1 MNIKNGEDVTQQ
13 CSLLDDI
20 RDGLGNQAP
29 LRSTVEDVVERLGNQ
44 ASNTTNDS
52 NVEYLNMFSKLYEL
66 VKDFFLLRT
75 SERLQYELD
84 LVNRKLESYKRKR
97 RTSVHYSIK
106 VKVAFKVK
114 KYILTFSLKYINGK
128 IGCCSNAATMGAGN
142 QQKTQSYNP

>member
-29 LRSTVEDVVERLGNQ
+29 LRSTVEDVVEQLGNQ

-52 NVEYLNMFSKLYEL
+52 KHEYLNMFSTLYEL

-84 LVNRKLESYKRKR
+84 LVNRKLESYKEKE
-97 RTSVHYSIK
+97 TY
-106 VKVAFKVK
+106 
-114 KYILTFSLKYINGK
+114 FS
-128 IGCCSNAATMGAGN
+128 T
-142 QQKTQSYNP
+142 